1 MSDPILIVAALN
13 GTRTA
18 EECPKVPLAPQ
29 DVAAEAKRAVEAGA
43 GLIHIHARKAD
54 GAPAFDFVIDDLIS
68 AVRGAVD
75 APIALS
81 TQRAQQTS
89 LGTVTALFQVLSD
102 LPDAGAVHVRPPEPD
117 LPAHREEA
125 RQILEALEAAEVRP
139 VPVAGSLDALGDLQA
154 LYADA
159 LLGRAP
165 YGLLQLGGP
174 TSESSDVAA
183 GTPQNVLRLIDA
195 ARDSL
200 AGLPLVASGRDA
212 ASPVVQAVAAA
223 AGEHIR
229 AGFEDSATLPDGAPA
244 TSNAQLVEHA
254 VRLAAALGRSPM
266 APDEARRLLR

>member
-1 MSDPILIVAALN
+1 MSDAILIVAALN
-13 GTRTA
+13 GTRST
-18 EECPKVPLAPQ
+18 EECPKVPLAPA
-29 DVAAEAKRAVEAGA
+29 DVAADAKRAVDAGA
-43 GLIHIHARKAD
+43 GLIQIHARRAD
-54 GAPAFDFVIDDLIS
+54 GAPAFDFVIDDLVA

-75 APIALS
+75 APIAIS
-81 TQRAQQTS
+81 TQRAPQTS
-89 LGTVTALFQVLSD
+89 LGTVTALFQVLRD

-125 RQILEALEAAEVRP
+125 RQILEALEAADVRP

-154 LYADA
+154 LYADS

-165 YGLLQLGGP
+165 YALLQLGGP

-229 AGFEDSATLPDGAPA
+229 TGFEDAATLPDGAPA

-266 APDEARRLLR
+266 APDDARRLLR

>member
-68 AVRGAVD
+68 AVRDAVD

-125 RQILEALEAAEVRP
+125 RQILEALEAADVRP